1 MRFNHV
7 IFRYLAIYVAIAMC
21 TLTPLAG
28 IGRAE
33 AAINTKTLVIGG
45 LVGGAALLALG
56 ALSGPAGIIGSVGA
70 AGTGFGTIMGGAVGG
85 LAGGTTGTIAGFG
98 TLGTVALG
106 VAGLFLGAQF
116 LGPALASISPFIL
129 VPAVLVGAGLLV
141 YSFINRQRRYGT
153 VYDQRFRRPS
163 DDPLW
168 SAQSR
173 LANTSETGA
182 EDSQGGFLDRF
193 RSIVD
198 RNRRDDVPWWNKRYV
213 DNSGYLRYNTDIW
226 GKLDQFLNGKN
237 GAFAYNDA
245 RAYGIGSGNTQ
256 YLDPGSSVRTDQ
268 SGRVTGGI
276 LDQSATRYGLSP
288 RAPESETAKEDP
300 DVEEALKAAE
310 ARRKAAY
317 QKLVSTLKRKKSQT
331 PSAEAPGDGTP
342 GLNDPEVLEAIREY
356 READREIKEL
366 TERLQPREKQ

>member
-226 GKLDQFLNGKN
+226 
-237 GAFAYNDA
+237 
-245 RAYGIGSGNTQ
+245 
-256 YLDPGSSVRTDQ
+256 
-268 SGRVTGGI
+268 
-276 LDQSATRYGLSP
+276 DQSATRYGLSP